1 MKKTIFTLAAI
12 AVGVMASAQILE
24 VQSIEKLEAASFEN
38 ARVAGISPKG
48 DYILMTTGNTKGL
61 QRYDLQTGKMTVI
74 SKADNAGFD
83 VKISKTGNEIVYTEK
98 VFQAGKETIAKNVR
112 ANIANNTVAKVSKR
126 VAAQESV
133 ALYNED
139 GLMYV
144 EKNGVRTQLA
154 PFGTDYIYI
163 WTSLSPDQTKVC
175 YYLGAKGCYVCDLDG
190 SNNTF
195 VGMDCRAAQWYDNN
209 TLVAMY
215 DQDNG
220 HYITASAIVAYTLDG
235 KVQVLTT
242 PDMIAMDPFAAKG
255 KIVFTTI
262 EGDTYLMN
270 VKQSNV
276 YILKTKKI

>member
-270 VKQSNV
+270 VK
-276 YILKTKKI
+276 

>member
-24 VQSIEKLEAASFEN
+24 VQSVEKLAAASYED

-48 DYILMTTGNTKGL
+48 DYILMTNGNTKGL

-98 VFQAGKETIAKNVR
+98 VFQVGKETIAKNVR
-112 ANIANNTVAKVSKR
+112 ANISSNTQSVVAKR
-126 VAAQESV
+126 AVAAQESV

-144 EKNGVRTQLA
+144 EKNGVRTKLA

-175 YYLGAKGCYVCDLDG
+175 YYLGAKGCYVCNLDG
-190 SNNTF
+190 SNNTSI
-195 VGMDCRAAQWYDNN
+195 GMDCRAAQWYDNN
-209 TLVAMY
+209 TLVAMH
-215 DQDNG
+215 DVDNG
-220 HYITASAIVAYTLDG
+220 HYITASAIVAYTLNG
-235 KVQVLTT
+235 KVQVLTS
-242 PDMIAMDPFAAKG
+242 PDMIAMDPYAAPG
-255 KIVFTTI
+255 KIVFSTI
-262 EGDTYLMN
+262 EGDTYLMS
-270 VKQSNV
+270 VK
-276 YILKTKKI
+276 

>member
-12 AVGVMASAQILE
+12 AMGMMVNAQIFD
-24 VQSIEKLEAASFEN
+24 VQSIEKLSGASFEN

-209 TLVAMY
+209 TLVAMH
-215 DQDNG
+215 DVDDG
-220 HYITASAIVAYTLDG
+220 HFVTASAIVAYTLTG
-235 KVQVLTT
+235 KVQVLTS
-242 PDMIAMDPFAAKG
+242 PDVIAMDPFAAPG
-255 KIVFTTI
+255 KIVYSTI

-270 VKQSNV
+270 VK
-276 YILKTKKI
+276 

>member
-12 AVGVMASAQILE
+12 AMGMMVNAQIFD
-24 VQSIEKLEAASFEN
+24 VQSIEKLSGASFEN

-112 ANIANNTVAKVSKR
+112 ADMSSNTQAVVAKR
-126 VAAQESV
+126 AAAVQESIE
-133 ALYNED
+133 LYNED
-139 GLMYV
+139 GIMYV
-144 EKNGVRTQLA
+144 EKNGSRTLLA
-154 PFGTDYIYI
+154 PFGTENKIYI
-163 WTSLSPDQTKVC
+163 WTSISPDKTKVC
-175 YYLGAKGCYVCDLDG
+175 YYLGGVGCYVCDLDG

-195 VGMDCRAAQWYDNN
+195 IGMDCRAAQWYDNN

-262 EGDTYLMN
+262 EGDTYLMS
-270 VKQSNV
+270 VK
-276 YILKTKKI
+276 